1 MNTSDQLAALSLTTR
16 VRLNLGG
23 NMADKTRG
31 LAARHATVSRKL
43 ARAAKSL
50 ARPKIDLD
58 ALARELAVKAATR

>member
-1 MNTSDQLAALSLTTR
+1 
-16 VRLNLGG
+16 
-23 NMADKTRG
+23 MADKTRG

-58 ALARELAVKAATR
+58 ALARELAVKATWACNGADQ

>member
-1 MNTSDQLAALSLTTR
+1 MNTSDRLAAL
-16 VRLNLGG
+16 RLNLGG
-23 NMADKTRG
+23 PMADKTRG

-58 ALARELAVKAATR
+58 ALARELAVKAATRRTTVPQ